1 MTTITRPYLRA
12 DAREA
17 QLLDAAARLFA
28 RKGFAGLTMVAL
40 ADEAGVS
47 RRLVYNHFPDLA
59 TLYDAFFD
67 DRAARYLGSIDR
79 AVADAGGDMAEA
91 FSGAFRN
98 LTAIPE
104 ADQRVIRLLVADPGL
119 PELEALRNRLRRRI
133 EARWLPTL
141 TAGRIDDAAARGLL
155 WTLVSGLLG
164 LADLVSRGE
173 ISADAAVRLATALVV
188 EVPDVVAQALP
199 RQSKR

>member
-79 AVADAGGDMAEA
+79 AVTDADGNMVEA

-98 LTAIPE
+98 LTEISE

-119 PELEALRNRLRRRI
+119 PELEALRNRLRRHI

-141 TAGRIDDAAARGLL
+141 TTGRIDDAAARGLL